1 LQLLGTQSGNYQAQ
15 FSPMNITAEE
25 QIGLEAVLRVTAT
38 VADKVYA
45 KQQQQQDCCCSSS
58 SSSNTGSI
66 SNDPSWTSRK
76 NSLELIQL
84 SSMNKVRLSF
94 SCSNTER
101 Y

>member
-1 LQLLGTQSGNYQAQ
+1 MQSGNYQAQ

-45 KQQQQQDCCCSSS
+45 KQQQQQDCSSSS

-84 SSMNKVRLSF
+84 SSMNKVRLGF